1 MRCVNTSETDLE
13 TLRNGS
19 CSDWSATSTALPAS
33 LMLVVDVSSSTGQGS
48 DTTGGRTKWDIT
60 REASITALNALPATT
75 EVGLL
80 LYPNEQVQRNTGGGT
95 QDVSAC
101 VNVDAMVAP
110 AALGDGAQGQRQL
123 LIDRLQAAD
132 LQQGTPT
139 HDALWAALDAF
150 AQSGLTGNGFV
161 LLITDGQ
168 PTVARGCVSAG
179 GNLGSGVDAEPIV
192 TEVGDAAGRGIR
204 TFVIGSPGSENEREW
219 LSRAARAGG
228 TAYAGCS
235 DTGPDYCHF
244 DMTTQPDFSAALDEA
259 LAQIAGSVVSCS
271 SPLPEPPPGET
282 IDPNEV
288 NIVYTSGGGS
298 VLILRNDQ
306 ADCTVGWQ
314 YATDGTGLVLCS
326 ETCTAVS
333 QESSATV
340 ELFFGCESKITLL

>member
-33 LMLVVDVSSSTGQGS
+33 LMLVVDVGSSMGQGS

-60 REASITALNALPATT
+60 REALITALNALPATT

-150 AQSGLTGNGFV
+150 AQSGLTGNGCHA
-161 LLITDGQ
+161 LRGPAGPRTPAA
-168 PTVARGCVSAG
+168 PTPG
-179 GNLGSGVDAEPIV
+179 PTTV
-192 TEVGDAAGRGIR
+192 TS
-204 TFVIGSPGSENEREW
+204 T
-219 LSRAARAGG
+219 
-228 TAYAGCS
+228 
-235 DTGPDYCHF
+235 
-244 DMTTQPDFSAALDEA
+244 
-259 LAQIAGSVVSCS
+259 
-271 SPLPEPPPGET
+271 
-282 IDPNEV
+282 
-288 NIVYTSGGGS
+288 
-298 VLILRNDQ
+298 
-306 ADCTVGWQ
+306 
-314 YATDGTGLVLCS
+314 
-326 ETCTAVS
+326 
-333 QESSATV
+333 
-340 ELFFGCESKITLL
+340 